1 MLFFDNCYLKVT
13 IAYEFKSLITLM
25 SLLLQRKQTIAVF
38 TEVPTQLVHNHKERK
53 GSKLNTGLDKT
64 VLIDFKHQRK
74 INKK

>member
-1 MLFFDNCYLKVT
+1 
-13 IAYEFKSLITLM
+13 M